1 MSTPLLSAKNLNV
14 SITVDNTER
23 DLLSDISI
31 DLQPSEVLGL
41 IGPNGAGKST
51 LLAALSGDYA
61 PNSGE
66 VQLAGRS
73 YAETSPREA
82 GQLRSVMLQDTSVA
96 FSFTVEDVVA
106 MGRTPWKPDP
116 DRDAEIVQE
125 ALELLDLTEFADREV
140 STLSGGE
147 RARAALAR
155 VIAQQSQAMLL
166 DEPIAA
172 MDIGRAEA
180 TMRTIRRVAQ
190 TGRGVLIIVHDLATA
205 ARHCDRLVLLQHG
218 RMVVS
223 GTPREVC
230 TPEIL
235 SSVYGWDI
243 DVTWEGDHPWIRPR

>member
-1 MSTPLLSAKNLNV
+1 MSTPLLSAHNLTV
-14 SITVDNTER
+14 SITVDNTTRE
-23 DLLSDISI
+23 LLSDISI
-31 DLQPSEVLGL
+31 ELHPGEILGL

-51 LLAALSGDYA
+51 LLAALSGDYS
-61 PNSGE
+61 PTHGE
-66 VQLAGRS
+66 VRLAGRS
-73 YAETSPREA
+73 YTDTSPRTA

-96 FSFTVEDVVA
+96 FSFSVADVVA
-106 MGRTPWKPDP
+106 MGRTPWTSDP
-116 DRDAEIVQE
+116 TRDAKIVDD
-125 ALELLDLTEFADREV
+125 ALELLDLTDFADREV

-180 TMRTIRRVAQ
+180 TMHTIREVANG
-190 TGRGVLIIVHDLATA
+190 GRGVLIIVHDLATA
-205 ARHCDRLVLLQHG
+205 ARHCDRLVLLHRG
-218 RMVVS
+218 RVAAT

-235 SSVYGWDI
+235 SAVYGWNI
-243 DVTWEGDHPWIRPR
+243 DVSWDGDQPWIRPR